1 MDNLKGMAWMTLAML
16 GFALADMFIK
26 FASETLPV
34 GQILAMFGLGG
45 GLVFGIIAKAQGV
58 RLISPVLLM
67 PPVLIRNLSE
77 MAATV
82 GVVTAIALIPFSTFS
97 AIIQANPLLV
107 TLGAALFLGEPV
119 GWRRWTAIVI
129 GLIGVL
135 IIIRPGLEG
144 FNANVWFAVMG
155 VIFLSARDLATRP
168 VPKTI
173 STAQLSAYSMAAI
186 VPAGLGVLAF
196 TGGAAWP
203 EPVIWG
209 AMAGAIV
216 MGLVAYFSITQAM
229 RVGEISVVTP
239 FRYTR
244 LIFALLIAV
253 LIFDERPDLWTLVGA
268 GIVIATGLYSFAREA
283 RVAKAG

>member
-1 MDNLKGMAWMTLAML
+1 MTLAML

-45 GLVFGIIAKAQGV
+45 ALVFGILAKREGV

-67 PPVLIRNLSE
+67 RPVIIRNLSE
-77 MAATV
+77 MGATI

-119 GWRRWTAIVI
+119 GWRRWTAIFV
-129 GLIGVL
+129 GLVGVM

-144 FNANVWFAVMG
+144 FDANVWFAVMG
-155 VIFLSARDLATRP
+155 VVFLSARDLATRP
-168 VPKTI
+168 VPTTI
-173 STAQLSAYSMAAI
+173 STAQLSTYSMAAI
-186 VPAGLGVLAF
+186 IPAGLGLLAF
-196 TGGAAWP
+196 SGGAAWP
-203 EPVIWG
+203 SPIIWG
-209 AMAGAIV
+209 AMLGAIV
-216 MGLVAYFSITQAM
+216 MGLVAYFSITKAM
-229 RVGEISVVTP
+229 RVGEISAVTP

-244 LIFALLIAV
+244 LIFALIIALV
-253 LIFDERPDLWTLVGA
+253 IFGERPDAWTLIGA
-268 GIVIATGLYSFAREA
+268 AIVIATGLYSFAREA
-283 RVAKAG
+283 RLRAR

>member
-1 MDNLKGMAWMTLAML
+1 MDNIRGMAWMTLAML

-45 GLVFGIIAKAQGV
+45 ALVFGILAKREGV

-67 PPVLIRNLSE
+67 RPVIIRNLSE
-77 MAATV
+77 MGATI

-119 GWRRWTAIVI
+119 GWRRWTAIFV
-129 GLIGVL
+129 GLIGVM

-144 FNANVWFAVMG
+144 FDANVWFAVMG
-155 VIFLSARDLATRP
+155 VVFLSARDLATRP
-168 VPKTI
+168 VPTTI
-173 STAQLSAYSMAAI
+173 STAQLSTYSMAAI
-186 VPAGLGVLAF
+186 IPAGLGLLAF
-196 TGGAAWP
+196 SGGAAWP
-203 EPVIWG
+203 SPIIWG
-209 AMAGAIV
+209 AMLGAIV
-216 MGLVAYFSITQAM
+216 MGLVAYFSITKAM
-229 RVGEISVVTP
+229 RVGEISAVTP

-244 LIFALLIAV
+244 LIFALIIALV
-253 LIFDERPDLWTLVGA
+253 IFGERPDAWTLIGA
-268 GIVIATGLYSFAREA
+268 AIVIATGLYSFAREA
-283 RVAKAG
+283 RLRAR

>member
-1 MDNLKGMAWMTLAML
+1 ML

-45 GLVFGIIAKAQGV
+45 ALVFGILAKREGV

-67 PPVLIRNLSE
+67 RPVIIRNLSE
-77 MAATV
+77 MGATI

-119 GWRRWTAIVI
+119 GWRRWTAIFV
-129 GLIGVL
+129 GLVGVM

-144 FNANVWFAVMG
+144 FDANVWFAVMG
-155 VIFLSARDLATRP
+155 VVFLSARDLATRP
-168 VPKTI
+168 VPTTI
-173 STAQLSAYSMAAI
+173 STAQLSTYSMAAI
-186 VPAGLGVLAF
+186 IPAGLGLLAF
-196 TGGAAWP
+196 SGGAAWP
-203 EPVIWG
+203 SPIIWG
-209 AMAGAIV
+209 AMLGAIV
-216 MGLVAYFSITQAM
+216 MGLVAYFSITKAM
-229 RVGEISVVTP
+229 RVGEISAVTP

-244 LIFALLIAV
+244 LIFALIIALV
-253 LIFDERPDLWTLVGA
+253 IFGERPDAWTLIGA
-268 GIVIATGLYSFAREA
+268 AIVIATGLYSFAREA
-283 RVAKAG
+283 RLRAR

>member
-1 MDNLKGMAWMTLAML
+1 MAWMTLAML

-45 GLVFGIIAKAQGV
+45 ALVFGILAKREGV

-67 PPVLIRNLSE
+67 RPVIIRNLSE
-77 MAATV
+77 MGATI

-119 GWRRWTAIVI
+119 GWRRWTAIFV
-129 GLIGVL
+129 GLVGVM

-144 FNANVWFAVMG
+144 FDANVWFAVMG
-155 VIFLSARDLATRP
+155 VVFLSARDLATRP
-168 VPKTI
+168 VPTTI
-173 STAQLSAYSMAAI
+173 STAQLSTYSMAAI
-186 VPAGLGVLAF
+186 IPAGLGLLAF
-196 TGGAAWP
+196 SGGAAWP
-203 EPVIWG
+203 SPIIWG
-209 AMAGAIV
+209 AMLGAIV
-216 MGLVAYFSITQAM
+216 MGLVAYFSITKAM
-229 RVGEISVVTP
+229 RVGEISAVTP

-244 LIFALLIAV
+244 LIFALIIALV
-253 LIFDERPDLWTLVGA
+253 IFGERPDAWTLIGA
-268 GIVIATGLYSFAREA
+268 AIVIATGLYSFAREA
-283 RVAKAG
+283 RLRAR

>member
-1 MDNLKGMAWMTLAML
+1 MDNIRGMAWMTLAML

-45 GLVFGIIAKAQGV
+45 ALVFGILAKREGV

-67 PPVLIRNLSE
+67 RPVIIRNLSE
-77 MAATV
+77 MGATI

-119 GWRRWTAIVI
+119 GWRRWTAIFV
-129 GLIGVL
+129 GLVGVM

-144 FNANVWFAVMG
+144 FDANVWFAVMG
-155 VIFLSARDLATRP
+155 VVFLSARDLATRP
-168 VPKTI
+168 VPTTI
-173 STAQLSAYSMAAI
+173 STAQLSTYSMAAI
-186 VPAGLGVLAF
+186 IPAGLGLLAF
-196 TGGAAWP
+196 SGGAAWP
-203 EPVIWG
+203 SPIIWG
-209 AMAGAIV
+209 AMLGAIV
-216 MGLVAYFSITQAM
+216 MGLVAYFSITKAM
-229 RVGEISVVTP
+229 RVGEISAVTP

-244 LIFALLIAV
+244 LIFALIIALV
-253 LIFDERPDLWTLVGA
+253 IFGERPDAWTLIGA
-268 GIVIATGLYSFAREA
+268 AIVIATGLYSFAREA
-283 RVAKAG
+283 RLRAR

>member
-1 MDNLKGMAWMTLAML
+1 MAWMTLAML

-45 GLVFGIIAKAQGV
+45 ALVFGILAKHEGV

-67 PPVLIRNLSE
+67 RPVIIRNLSE
-77 MAATV
+77 MGATI

-119 GWRRWTAIVI
+119 GWRRWTAIFV
-129 GLIGVL
+129 GLIGVM

-144 FNANVWFAVMG
+144 FDANVWFAVMG
-155 VIFLSARDLATRP
+155 VVFLSARDLATRP
-168 VPKTI
+168 VPTMI
-173 STAQLSAYSMAAI
+173 STAQLSTYSMAAI
-186 VPAGLGVLAF
+186 IPAGLGLLAF
-196 TGGAAWP
+196 SGGAAWP
-203 EPVIWG
+203 SPIIWG
-209 AMAGAIV
+209 AMLGAIV
-216 MGLVAYFSITQAM
+216 MGLVAYFSITKAM
-229 RVGEISVVTP
+229 RVGEISAVTP

-244 LIFALLIAV
+244 LIFALIIALV
-253 LIFDERPDLWTLVGA
+253 IFGERPDAWTLIGA
-268 GIVIATGLYSFAREA
+268 AIVIATGLYSFAREA
-283 RVAKAG
+283 RLRAR

>member
-1 MDNLKGMAWMTLAML
+1 ML

-45 GLVFGIIAKAQGV
+45 ALVFGILAKREGV

-67 PPVLIRNLSE
+67 RPVIIRNLSE
-77 MAATV
+77 MGATI

-119 GWRRWTAIVI
+119 GWRRWTAIFV
-129 GLIGVL
+129 GLIGVM

-144 FNANVWFAVMG
+144 FDANVWFAVMG
-155 VIFLSARDLATRP
+155 VVFLSARDLATRP
-168 VPKTI
+168 VPTTI
-173 STAQLSAYSMAAI
+173 STAQLSTYSMAAI
-186 VPAGLGVLAF
+186 IPAGLGLLAF
-196 TGGAAWP
+196 SGGAAWP
-203 EPVIWG
+203 SPIIWG
-209 AMAGAIV
+209 AMLGAIV
-216 MGLVAYFSITQAM
+216 MGLVAYFSITKAM
-229 RVGEISVVTP
+229 RVGEISAVTP

-244 LIFALLIAV
+244 LIFALIIALV
-253 LIFDERPDLWTLVGA
+253 IFGERPDAWTLIGA
-268 GIVIATGLYSFAREA
+268 AIVIATGLYSFAREA
-283 RVAKAG
+283 RLRAR

>member
-1 MDNLKGMAWMTLAML
+1 MAWMTLAML

-45 GLVFGIIAKAQGV
+45 ALVFGILAKREGV

-67 PPVLIRNLSE
+67 RPVIIRNLSE
-77 MAATV
+77 MGATI

-119 GWRRWTAIVI
+119 GWRRWTAIFV
-129 GLIGVL
+129 GLIGVM

-144 FNANVWFAVMG
+144 FDANVWFAVMG
-155 VIFLSARDLATRP
+155 VVFLSARDLATRP
-168 VPKTI
+168 VPTTI
-173 STAQLSAYSMAAI
+173 STAQLSTYSMAAI
-186 VPAGLGVLAF
+186 IPAGLGLLAF
-196 TGGAAWP
+196 SGGAAWP
-203 EPVIWG
+203 SPIIWG
-209 AMAGAIV
+209 AMLGAIV
-216 MGLVAYFSITQAM
+216 MGLVAYFSITKAM
-229 RVGEISVVTP
+229 RVGEISAVTP

-244 LIFALLIAV
+244 LIFALIIALV
-253 LIFDERPDLWTLVGA
+253 IFGERPDAWTLIGA
-268 GIVIATGLYSFAREA
+268 AIVIATGLYSFAREA
-283 RVAKAG
+283 RLRAR

>member
-1 MDNLKGMAWMTLAML
+1 MDNIRGMAWMTLAML

-45 GLVFGIIAKAQGV
+45 ALVFGILAKHEGV

-67 PPVLIRNLSE
+67 RPVIIRNLSE
-77 MAATV
+77 MGATI

-119 GWRRWTAIVI
+119 GWRRWTAIFV
-129 GLIGVL
+129 GLIGVM

-144 FNANVWFAVMG
+144 FDANVWFAVMG
-155 VIFLSARDLATRP
+155 VVFLSARDLATRP
-168 VPKTI
+168 VPTMI
-173 STAQLSAYSMAAI
+173 STAQLSTYSMAAI
-186 VPAGLGVLAF
+186 IPAGLGLLAF
-196 TGGAAWP
+196 SGGAAWP
-203 EPVIWG
+203 SPIIWG
-209 AMAGAIV
+209 AMLGAIV
-216 MGLVAYFSITQAM
+216 MGLVAYFSITKAM
-229 RVGEISVVTP
+229 RVGEISAVTP

-244 LIFALLIAV
+244 LIFALIIALV
-253 LIFDERPDLWTLVGA
+253 IFGERPDAWTLIGA
-268 GIVIATGLYSFAREA
+268 AIVIATGLYSFAREA
-283 RVAKAG
+283 RLRAR